1 MNDLV
6 EMKQGKVV
14 VSSKDVAAK
23 FGKTH
28 RHTMMAI
35 RKLSEDIGREL
46 GEPNFGLSSY
56 VSEQNK
62 VLPCYDITRDGF
74 TLLAMGFTGK
84 EALQWKIKYMQAF
97 NKMEAMLSG
106 EKSVMQSL
114 NEALRLMED
123 DKKVASVCGKGLA
136 QWKATRVEHID
147 RVTSLHKEAQM
158 LLGFTS

>member
-14 VSSKDVAAK
+14 VSSKDVAEK
-23 FGKTH
+23 FNKPH
-28 RHTMMAI
+28 RYTLIKI
-35 RKLSEDIGREL
+35 RTLSEQIGEEL
-46 GEPNFGLSSY
+46 GGQTFCLSSY

-136 QWKATRVEHID
+136 QWKATRVEHIE

>member
-1 MNDLV
+1 LI
-6 EMKQGKVV
+6 K
-14 VSSKDVAAK
+14 
-23 FGKTH
+23 
-28 RHTMMAI
+28 I
-35 RKLSEDIGREL
+35 RTLSEQIGEEL
-46 GEPNFGLSSY
+46 GEQTFCLSSY

-136 QWKATRVEHID
+136 QWKATRVEHIE